1 MQNLQRALFTFAASV
16 LVCSAAS
23 AAPTAKLSY
32 VRGEGAEACADE
44 ADLKKAVAARLGYD
58 PFRVVADVS
67 LSISVEKTNRRFR
80 ARIRLADSEGHER
93 GARELTSKSDDCRD
107 LTDTMALTVSI
118 ALDPTSLTRVPDA
131 SPPPPPVEE
140 TVPEVALPEVQP
152 KPELKVE
159 VKPEPEPLAA
169 KPEAPIRFA
178 FHASGHVVFGVAQA
192 PAIGA
197 GLRAGISYR
206 RFEVNV
212 GGRFDAPVEGE
223 TSQGGSLRIGLQGG
237 SLAACGVLGPGV
249 FCGTFSVASISAETR
264 NVTTPRQE
272 RVLYLGAGLR
282 AGLRIPIVPSI
293 AIEPEAELNL
303 PLIPFALQVNGKT
316 VYELAPAAVRISVGP
331 TLLF

>member
-1 MQNLQRALFTFAASV
+1 MQNLQRALLTLLASV
-16 LVCSAAS
+16 MVSSVAF

-58 PFRVVADVS
+58 PFRVVADVA

-140 TVPEVALPEVQP
+140 KVPEVPLPEVQA

-159 VKPEPEPLAA
+159 ERPEPLAP
-169 KPEAPIRFA
+169 KLEAPIRFA

-197 GLRAGISYR
+197 GLRAGVSYR

-249 FCGTFSVASISAETR
+249 FCGTFSAGSISAETR

-282 AGLRIPIVPSI
+282 AGLRIPILQSI

-316 VYELAPAAVRISVGP
+316 VYELSPAAVRISVGP